1 MPSTSA
7 APRFFLLPN
16 EPRVVDAERQHR
28 LTETY
33 LRPYLAELE
42 AFFLEL
48 RADVDRQL
56 ATALPPKHG
65 KPYPL
70 GQCLEI
76 TLVAQD
82 MLKSLDP
89 AKLRSQQARSGYAAY
104 QAFRRAGGSMRQVW
118 GDLRGE
124 FFQNAFQLG
133 SLYLD
138 VSNDT
143 VTPTKPKVELLP
155 FAQARFVAIRDF
167 EHFSQIACQYW
178 KVEVYPNHVLPE
190 LAPYLPVI
198 WCYPTG
204 QLMLGAAF
212 AYMVV
217 LTLTQRLVPSEQML
231 AMPAMPA
238 AVFDRVH
245 QALAGNGEWVLAEN
259 AQQGRLHALQAC
271 RQLQRKKA
279 VLPKHLVDHVV
290 LSCNRV
296 NQQLE
301 LGARSVAPTP
311 AIPLFAPAASPGRT
325 EFIMLEGKKYALA
338 ALPDT
343 ARRQVQML
351 EVTERRLQELQRDL
365 AIAQTARNAYLQA
378 LQASLPSA

>member
-1 MPSTSA
+1 M
-7 APRFFLLPN
+7 
-16 EPRVVDAERQHR
+16 VDAERQHR

-33 LRPYLAELE
+33 LLPYLAELE
-42 AFFLEL
+42 VFFLEL
-48 RADVDRQL
+48 RAEVDRQL

-76 TLVAQD
+76 TVAAQE
-82 MLKSLDP
+82 MLKSLNP
-89 AKLRSQQARSGYAAY
+89 AMLRSQQARSGYAAY

-155 FAQARFVAIRDF
+155 FSQARFVAIRDF
-167 EHFSQIACQYW
+167 EHFSQIARQYW

-198 WCYPTG
+198 WCYPNG
-204 QLMLGAAF
+204 QLMLGASF
-212 AYMVV
+212 AYMVL
-217 LTLTQRLVPSEQML
+217 LTLTQRLAPSEQML
-231 AMPAMPA
+231 ATPAMPA
-238 AVFDRVH
+238 AVFERVS
-245 QALAGNGEWVLAEN
+245 QALAGKGSWVLAEDT
-259 AQQGRLHALQAC
+259 AQGRLQALQAC
-271 RQLQRKKA
+271 RQLQRRKTG
-279 VLPKHLVDHVV
+279 LPNHLVNQII
-290 LSCNRV
+290 LSGDRV

-301 LGARSVAPTP
+301 QAVRP
-311 AIPLFAPAASPGRT
+311 IAPAPVRPFYAPVVSPSTT

-338 ALPDT
+338 GLPDA
-343 ARRQVQML
+343 ARQHVQML
-351 EVTERRLQELQRDL
+351 EITERRLQELQRDV
-365 AIAQTARNAYLQA
+365 AIAQTARNAYLRA
-378 LQASLPSA
+378 LQASLPTA

>member
-1 MPSTSA
+1 M
-7 APRFFLLPN
+7 PN
-16 EPRVVDAERQHR
+16 EPRIIDAERQQH
-28 LTETY
+28 LTESY
-33 LRPYLAELE
+33 LLPYLAELE

-48 RADVDRQL
+48 RAEVDRQL
-56 ATALPPKHG
+56 ATTLAPKHG

-76 TLVAQD
+76 TVAAQEL
-82 MLKSLDP
+82 LKSLDP
-89 AKLRSQQARSGYAAY
+89 AMLRSRQARSGHAAY
-104 QAFRRAGGSMRQVW
+104 QAFCRAGGSLRQVW

-167 EHFSQIACQYW
+167 AHFSQIARQYW
-178 KVEVYPNHVLPE
+178 QVEVYPNHVLPE

-198 WCYPTG
+198 WCYPDG

-212 AYMVV
+212 AYMVA

-231 AMPAMPA
+231 ARPPMPA
-238 AVFDRVH
+238 AVFKRVQ
-245 QALAGNGEWVLAEN
+245 QALAGNREWVLADGPE
-259 AQQGRLHALQAC
+259 QGRLQALQAC
-271 RQLQRKKA
+271 RQLQRKKTG
-279 VLPKHLVDHVV
+279 LPKHL
-290 LSCNRV
+290 LNRV
-296 NQQLE
+296 ILNGETVNRQLKRAA
-301 LGARSVAPTP
+301 LSSTP
-311 AIPLFAPAASPGRT
+311 APVMPLLAPVTTSGSIQ
-325 EFIMLEGKKYALA
+325 FMVLDGKKYALA
-338 ALPDT
+338 ALSAA
-343 ARRQVQML
+343 ARQQVQML
-351 EVTERRLQELQRDL
+351 EVTERRLQELQRDR
-365 AIAQTARNAYLQA
+365 AIAQTARDAYLLA